1 MTKEEFVTRALKDQY
16 ERKLSKRR
24 AFLYNDADIHN
35 INSVNRRQTIKEKG
49 RN

>member
-1 MTKEEFVTRALKDQY
+1 MTKEEFVNRFLKDQY

-24 AFLYNDADIHN
+24 EFLYNDADIHN
-35 INSVNRRQTIKEKG
+35 ITSVTRRQTLKEKG